1 MNHSNWIEWV
11 YQHPIFR
18 YLVSGSLAAAV
29 LFIVLTLMVEVF
41 GTPPWV
47 ASPVAFV
54 AGALVNYVLQYHWT
68 FQAEG
73 SHRVMFTRFILV
85 TLATMSLNT
94 ALFWVFTHLMAI
106 HYLIAQALAIGLII
120 GVNYVINKHYTFA
133 ADSQ

>member
-1 MNHSNWIEWV
+1 MKQSHWIDSI

-18 YLVSGSLAAAV
+18 YLVSGTAAASM
-29 LFIVLTLMVEVF
+29 LFAVLTLMVEVF
-41 GTPPWV
+41 GTPPWL

-54 AGALVNYVLQYHWT
+54 AGAVVNYVLQYHWT
-68 FQAEG
+68 FQAQG
-73 SHRVMFTRFILV
+73 SHRVMFTRFMLV

-94 ALFWVFTHLMAI
+94 ALFWVFTHLMGI

-133 ADSQ
+133 SD